1 MLDNGAYTSALEYAC
16 DIKARV
22 MGKPSKE
29 FYSIAIESLKLKPED
44 IVMIGDDINSD
55 VGGAQKAGNNRKD
68 F

>member
-1 MLDNGAYTSALEYAC
+1 
-16 DIKARV
+16 